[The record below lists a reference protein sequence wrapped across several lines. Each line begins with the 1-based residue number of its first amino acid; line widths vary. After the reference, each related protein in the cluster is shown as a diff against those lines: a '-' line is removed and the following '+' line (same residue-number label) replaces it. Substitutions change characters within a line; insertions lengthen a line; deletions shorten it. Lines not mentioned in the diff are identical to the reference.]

1 MTSRAGKPDT
11 PADVELRALLDSDT
25 FTGFVMVAG
34 AGSGKT
40 TSIVKAL
47 DHLHKT
53 RGPHLRQRAQK
64 VACITYTDLAV
75 GEIWGDVGND
85 PLFHVSTI
93 HSFLWTALKPFQADI
108 ALWVDRRLDQKIA
121 DTEGKIA
128 AFSNRTH
135 EKTKVQAA
143 ADIERYR
150 EQKLK
155 IKAVDHFNYG
165 VGSDYPKGILG
176 HDDVIKLST
185 ELIQAHP
192 LIAKVVGQKFPFIF
206 VDESQDTAP
215 DVVAAL
221 KAISGVLGSKFCL
234 GFIGDPM
241 QKIYTT
247 GAGAIEPLPDWKQI
261 EKPENFRCPTDV
273 LNVINNIRADGDGLV
288 QTGGKTELVGDKR
301 FPVKGTAKLLVV
313 PKDDRSGRL
322 AEVRQWLADQ
332 HADPLWLSD
341 NTDADVKVLV
351 IAHRMAAGRLGFG
364 TLYEAFHDKTSE
376 ALKDGFDEGTHWSM
390 QPFLKLLMPL
400 VLAHQADDQF
410 EAMNLLRRYAPSL
423 QRDHARAN
431 ALPAILKELDAMVK
445 TLAESCGGSS
455 TAPVY
460 TALKH
465 LADAKMFRLDDRL
478 LAAMAEYNAGS
489 SSTDSGDAAA
499 VQKLLHAPMS
509 ELWGYRTY
517 IEEESP
523 FETHQGVKGA
533 EFTRVLT
540 VIDDEE
546 GRHNQFSYG
555 KLFRITP
562 PSDTDEANVRDGK
575 ETTFDRT
582 RRLLY
587 VCCSRAGQ
595 DLAVVFFADDPA
607 AAHKAIANLGLF
619 PAEDVHNLGMG
630 HVPGQSVAMLHDAD

>member
-1 MTSRAGKPDT
+1 MTSRVGKPDT
-11 PADVELRALLDSDT
+11 SADVELRALLNADAS
-25 FTGFVMVAG
+25 TGFVMVAG

-40 TSIVKAL
+40 TSIIKAL
-47 DHLHKT
+47 DYLRTT

-64 VACITYTDLAV
+64 IACITYTERAV

-108 ALWVDRRLDQKIA
+108 ALWVDRRLDQKVA
-121 DTEGKIA
+121 DLDSKIA

-135 EKTKVQAA
+135 EKTKKQAA
-143 ADIERYR
+143 IDVERYR
-150 EQKLK
+150 EQKK
-155 IKAVDHFNYG
+155 QIKLISYFSYS
-165 VGSDYPKGILG
+165 VGSNYSKGILG
-176 HDDVIKLST
+176 HDDIIRLST
-185 ELIQAHP
+185 ELIQAYP
-192 LIAKVVGQKFPFIF
+192 LIAKVVGQKFPFVF

-221 KAISGVLGSKFCL
+221 KAISGALGSKFCL

-241 QKIYTT
+241 QRIYTA
-247 GAGAIEPLPDWKQI
+247 GAGAIEPLADWKRI

-273 LNVINNIRADGDGLV
+273 LTVINNIRAAGDGLV

-301 FPVKGTAKLLVV
+301 ILVKGTAKLLVV
-313 PKDDRSGRL
+313 PKDDRSRRL
-322 AEVRQWLADQ
+322 AAVRKWLADQ
-332 HADPLWLSD
+332 YGDPLWLSD
-341 NTDADVKVLV
+341 EPNADVKVLV

-364 TLYEAFHDKTSE
+364 GLYEAFHDKTSE
-376 ALKDGFDEGTHWSM
+376 VLKDGFDEGTHWSM
-390 QPFLKLLMPL
+390 QPFLKLVMPI
-400 VLAHQADDQF
+400 VLAYQADDQF
-410 EAMNLLRRYAPSL
+410 EAMNLLRRHAPSL
-423 QRDHARAN
+423 QREYARAN
-431 ALPAILKELDAMVK
+431 VLPEILKELDTRMR
-445 TLAESCGGSS
+445 TLAETCGRFS
-455 TAPVY
+455 TVPVY
-460 TALKH
+460 SALKH
-465 LADAKMFRLDDRL
+465 LLDAKMFRLDDRL
-478 LAAMAEYNAGS
+478 LAAMAEYNAES
-489 SSTDSGDAAA
+489 SLNDSGDVAA

-540 VIDDEE
+540 IIDDEE

-555 KLFRITP
+555 KLFGITR
-562 PSDTDEANVRDGK
+562 PSDTDQANLRDGK

-595 DLAVVFFADDPA
+595 DLAVVFFADDPTA
-607 AAHKAIANLGLF
+607 THKAIADLGLF
-619 PAEDVHNLGMG
+619 PTKDVHNL
-630 HVPGQSVAMLHDAD
+630 VA